1 MPGEIIKAKQYR
13 KEYLEEQEKDKEKE
27 KKKMSSFDTY
37 LNEQLKK
44 PEFKAKYD
52 ALEPEFAVI
61 QTMIDARKS
70 LYTATQPPYT
80 AKAN

>member
-1 MPGEIIKAKQYR
+1 MG
-13 KEYLEEQEKDKEKE
+13 
-27 KKKMSSFDTY
+27 SFDTY
-37 LNEQLKK
+37 LNEQLKN
-44 PEFKAKYD
+44 PEFKAEYD